1 MCELSQ
7 CPCFCCLFLVT
18 FSIQYP
24 LPIFPSPLLA
34 ELMKSLVLQDHFSAR
49 TETLILDVE
58 QEDTLTQDSFEREQL
73 LMHKLAEAS
82 RVLLA
87 KRLLLSADNSL
98 EEFVSVAYIVAK
110 RVQCIRNYVM
120 LPFCA
125 TVARQ
130 RVVEVPFVIANSSRH
145 FSKHSIDCQGD
156 GR

>member
-1 MCELSQ
+1 MNSLNARVSAAYFLSHSHY
-7 CPCFCCLFLVT
+7 
-18 FSIQYP
+18 SILPTYIRF
-24 LPIFPSPLLA
+24 LPIFLA
-34 ELMKSLVLQDHFSAR
+34 ELMKTLVLQDHFSAR

-58 QEDTLTQDSFEREQL
+58 QEDALTQDSFEREQL

-110 RVQCIRNYVM
+110 LVQYIRNYVM

-125 TVARQ
+125 MVAQ
-130 RVVEVPFVIANSSRH
+130 QQVGEVSFVIANSS
-145 FSKHSIDCQGD
+145 
-156 GR
+156 